1 MIDDYFDLNM
11 FVISK
16 TLREYYKDPESIA
29 HKVLANRMGE
39 RDPGNKPASN
49 ERIPY
54 VYIKIK
60 ELPGV
65 DYLQGDRIEHINYV
79 REQKL
84 QVDYEVYIKNQL
96 MKPISQIFELVV
108 EHIPGFPYPGDM
120 SHYMNLENHWYNK
133 YDGDLKKTIKKVSQ
147 MKQLMVH
154 KLIFNDL
161 IIYANNKVNKINT
174 IDKYLKKVEIFKES
188 KLKKL
193 NEKR

>member
-1 MIDDYFDLNM
+1 
-11 FVISK
+11 
-16 TLREYYKDPESIA
+16 
-29 HKVLANRMGE
+29 
-39 RDPGNKPASN
+39 
-49 ERIPY
+49 
-54 VYIKIK
+54 
-60 ELPGV
+60 
-65 DYLQGDRIEHINYV
+65 
-79 REQKL
+79 
-84 QVDYEVYIKNQL
+84 

-193 NEKR
+193 NEKDKLNKSNKSNKSNNKTTREYKNKLTSDSIIQNTNVINNTNNNIKNQNIKKIKKKERVIY